1 MDLIIWY
8 LISCAIIFA
17 FVKPKKEVVGND

>member
-8 LISCAIIFA
+8 PL
-17 FVKPKKEVVGND
+17 